1 MEHDIL
7 FGNFNREFSSGTNQR
22 NVFHLPP
29 NRKWKSAPCLLI
41 LSRLCRRPFSSPEP
55 LGLMRALGTRMDG
68 CRHECS
74 HVRHPLPSSNSR
86 RETPVTSSYILK
98 VLGEMAS
105 ARTSLAV
112 SISLMVIARCISE
125 ETCKKR
131 DTCSCRFNNGS
142 IVNLL
147 PKDGK
152 TETLVAVVV
161 ICFHVPLPQ

>member
-1 MEHDIL
+1 MVVMSVVIQ
-7 FGNFNREFSSGTNQR
+7 SSGN
-22 NVFHLPP
+22 
-29 NRKWKSAPCLLI
+29 S
-41 LSRLCRRPFSSPEP
+41 
-55 LGLMRALGTRMDG
+55 G
-68 CRHECS
+68 HEFIS
-74 HVRHPLPSSNSR
+74 
-86 RETPVTSSYILK
+86 K

-161 ICFHVPLPQ
+161 MFPYSFTTIACT